1 MSILTGNE
9 IDRQVKAGRIF
20 IDPYNPKRLN
30 PNSYNVRLGPKLLCY
45 AFDNEQCLSTRKANP
60 TYEYEIPEKGFL
72 LCPGTLYLGST
83 IEAGGSDYYVPEI
96 TGRSS
101 GGRLGLQIH
110 STAALGDLGFSGNAE
125 YSATWTLEIM
135 VVHPLL
141 VFVEDE
147 VAQLVFTT
155 AEGKIDR
162 LYRGKYA
169 KQQGPVASKLL
180 GR

>member
-1 MSILTGNE
+1 MSILTGSE
-9 IDRQVKAGRIF
+9 IDKQVRAGRIF

-45 AFDNEQCLSTRKANP
+45 KLSPFQCLSTRSVSP
-60 TYEYEIPEKGFL
+60 TQEYKILEDGFL
-72 LCPGTLYLGST
+72 LEPGRLYLGST

-135 VVHPLL
+135 VVHPLR
-141 VFVEDE
+141 VFAEDE